1 MFTDGHLQRC
11 IGAQKGGAFMQLSAF
26 SSLTY
31 LAAAAEAIRLT
42 TALDISCRPL
52 AEGPPHS
59 C

>member
-1 MFTDGHLQRC
+1 MFTDTYRDVLVH
-11 IGAQKGGAFMQLSAF
+11 KGGAFMQLSAF
-26 SSLTY
+26 SPLNY

-42 TALDISCRPL
+42 TALDIPCRPL